1 MEIRE
6 TTATDLTEVMLIQR
20 EAFGEEDEAILV
32 RNLLNDSSAHPT
44 VSLIAVQE
52 KKAVGHILFT
62 AAQLEGSFNNLV
74 LSLLGPLAVLPGWQN
89 QGVGGKLIREG
100 LALLEQAGTDLV
112 FVLGHPD
119 YYPRHGFQPA
129 GRQGLDAPYP
139 IEEKNA
145 DAWMVQALRPDL
157 LGSVCGK
164 VSCAD
169 TFKRPEY
176 WRE

>member
-6 TTATDLTEVMLIQR
+6 TTATDLTELMIIQR

-44 VSLIAVQE
+44 VSLIAVQDE
-52 KKAVGHILFT
+52 KAVGHILFT
-62 AAQLEGSFNNLV
+62 AAQLEGSPDNLV
-74 LSLLGPLAVLPGWQN
+74 VSLLGPLAVLPPWQK
-89 QGVGGKLIREG
+89 QGVGGMLIRKG
-100 LALLEQAGTDLV
+100 LMLLEQAGTDLV

-139 IEEKNA
+139 IAEKDA
-145 DAWMVQALRPDL
+145 AAWMVQALRPGL
-157 LGSVCGK
+157 LGSVCGE
-164 VSCAD
+164 VNCAD
-169 TFKRPEY
+169 MFKRPEY